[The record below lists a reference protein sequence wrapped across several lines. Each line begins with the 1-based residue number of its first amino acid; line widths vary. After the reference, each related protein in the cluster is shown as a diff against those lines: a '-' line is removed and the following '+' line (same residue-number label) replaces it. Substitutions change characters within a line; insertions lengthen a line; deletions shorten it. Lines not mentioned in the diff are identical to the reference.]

1 MDRLACIDL
10 KAFPL
15 QLLLKREPAW
25 AEKPVA
31 VVEADKPNARIRWLN
46 ERARECG
53 ILPGMRYA
61 AGLALAADLCAGVV
75 SEADIEK
82 GVASVAKR
90 LRSFGPDV
98 EPCAHEPGVFWLG
111 ARGMDLLF
119 PSLRLWAVRVR
130 AALERIDLS
139 AGVVVGFERFFTYA
153 LARSLRDSRTHVLKD
168 PTEERA
174 CARRV
179 PLNRLHLAPAARDGL
194 FALGV
199 RTIGDLS
206 RLPPAGLCERF
217 GAETYRLWRAARGED
232 RLPVQPE
239 AEEEPLRG
247 EMILDDGERDVTR
260 LLFSIK
266 RLLDP
271 LLARLAAR
279 RQALAGLTLE
289 LKLERGPGHVEQ
301 LRPADPTLDARQL
314 LDLVLLRL
322 EALRLEAGVIE
333 LAVSA
338 RGISATQEQL
348 ELFRE
353 RPRRDPAAQKR
364 AFARLRA
371 EFGEHAVA
379 CAGLR
384 EGHLPEAS
392 FAWTPLDAL
401 PRARPRL
408 CRRTLVRRLRAQP
421 YALPRRPRHEEDGWQ
436 LRGRDDAAVEDLH
449 GPYVVSGGWWRSE
462 VSREYYFARTRKGE
476 WLWVYCDKH
485 RRRWY
490 LQGRVE

>member
-25 AEKPVA
+25 AQKPVA
-31 VVEADKPNARIRWLN
+31 VVEEDKPQARILWLN

-53 ILPGMRYA
+53 ISPGMRYT

-75 SEADIEK
+75 SGADIEK
-82 GVASVAKR
+82 GIALVAKR
-90 LRSFGPDV
+90 LRGFGPDV

-111 ARGMDLLF
+111 ARGMDLLY

-130 AALERIDLS
+130 AALERVDLS
-139 AGVVVGFERFFTYA
+139 AGVVVGYERFFTYA
-153 LARSLRDSRTHVLKD
+153 LARSLRDTRTWVAKD

-174 CARRV
+174 RARRV

-194 FALGV
+194 FSLGIK
-199 RTIGDLS
+199 TIGDLS
-206 RLPPAGLCERF
+206 RLPPAGLRERF
-217 GAETYRLWRAARGED
+217 GEEAYRLWRAGRGED

-239 AEEEPLRG
+239 PEEEPLR
-247 EMILDDGERDVTR
+247 EALVLDDGERDVTR

-271 LLARLAAR
+271 LLTRLAAER
-279 RQALAGLTLE
+279 RALKGLTLE
-289 LKLERGPGHVEQ
+289 LKLERGPGHAEQ

-333 LAVSA
+333 IAVSA
-338 RGISATQEQL
+338 QGIKATREQL

-353 RPRRDPAAQKR
+353 QPRRDPAAQKR

-371 EFGEHAVA
+371 EFGDHAVV

-392 FAWTPLDAL
+392 FAWTCLDAL
-401 PRARPRL
+401 PCARPRL

-421 YALPRRPRHEEDGWQ
+421 YVLPRRQRHEEDGWQ
-436 LRGRDDAAVEDLH
+436 LRGRDDAAVENLH

-476 WLWVYCDKH
+476 WLWVYCDKR